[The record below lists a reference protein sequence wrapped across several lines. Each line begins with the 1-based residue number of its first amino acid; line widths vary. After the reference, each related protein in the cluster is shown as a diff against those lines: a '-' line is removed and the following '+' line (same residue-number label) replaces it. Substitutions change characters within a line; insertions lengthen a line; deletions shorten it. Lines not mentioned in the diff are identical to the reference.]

1 MKNKNILG
9 TNLRQNG
16 MIIALVFIT
25 LLFGI
30 LTKGTMFRPMNVS
43 NIFMQNSYIIILAIG
58 MFFCELTGGNVDLS
72 VGSVVAVSGALMGVM
87 TVQNDIPVFL
97 AILIT
102 LVCGILIG
110 MFQGAFIAY
119 FNVPPFIATLAGML
133 IFRGLTQVI
142 LQGQSLS
149 PFSSGY
155 QYFAAGFLFPDFRI
169 GGVNVLCA
177 AVFVTGAAALIWMER
192 KKRME
197 KLKYGFETEPLYVV
211 AGKTASVI
219 LVMGLVLFSLSA
231 YEGMPMILLVLI
243 VMSLFYSY
251 IASNTRIGRHI
262 YMIGGNRRAA
272 ELSGVKAKRVMFI
285 VYINV
290 AFLATI
296 AGLVVSGRLNAATPK
311 AGNSYELDAIAAC
324 MIGGVSA
331 TGGAGTIAGA
341 IIGAAVIAILNNG
354 MSIMGIGTDM
364 QQVIKGLILLLAV
377 TFDIYSKS
385 KSTD

>member
-1 MKNKNILG
+1 MKKKNLFG

-16 MIIALVFIT
+16 MIVALVFII

-30 LTKGTMFRPMNVS
+30 LTQGTVFRPMNVS

-87 TVQNDIPVFL
+87 TVSNDISVPAAV
-97 AILIT
+97 AIT

-155 QYFAAGFLFPDFRI
+155 QYFAAGFLLSNFRI
-169 GGVNVLCA
+169 FGINVLCL
-177 AVFVTGAAALIWMER
+177 AVFVIGTAALVWLEQ
-192 KKRME
+192 KKRSDR
-197 KLKYGFETEPLYVV
+197 LKYGFEVAPIYVM
-211 AGKTASVI
+211 AGKIVAITAA
-219 LVMGLVLFSLSA
+219 MGLVLFSLSA

-243 VMSLFYSY
+243 LMSLFYSY
-251 IASNTRIGRHI
+251 VAANTRIGRHI
-262 YMIGGNRRAA
+262 YMIGGNKRAA
-272 ELSGVKAKRVMFI
+272 ELSGVKTKLVMFI

-290 AFLATI
+290 ALLATI
-296 AGLVVSGRLNAATPK
+296 AGIVVSGRLNAATPK

-331 TGGAGTIAGA
+331 TGGAGTIMGA
-341 IIGAAVIAILNNG
+341 ITGAAVIAILNNG
-354 MSIMGIGTDM
+354 MSIMGIGIDM
-364 QQVIKGLILLLAV
+364 QQVIKGFILLIAV

-385 KSTD
+385 KSN

>member
-1 MKNKNILG
+1 MKKKNLFGI
-9 TNLRQNG
+9 NLRQNG
-16 MIIALVFIT
+16 MIIALVFII

-72 VGSVVAVSGALMGVM
+72 VGSVVAVAGAMMGVM
-87 TVQNDIPVFL
+87 TVQHNLPVPV
-97 AILIT
+97 AVAIT
-102 LVCGILIG
+102 LIFGVLIG

-119 FNVPPFIATLAGML
+119 FSVPPFIATLAGML

-155 QYFAAGFLFPDFRI
+155 QYFAAGFLFPNVRI
-169 GGVNVLCA
+169 FGVNVLCLVVFIVG
-177 AVFVTGAAALIWMER
+177 AVALIWSEK
-192 KKRME
+192 KKRADRT
-197 KLKYGFETEPLYVV
+197 KYGFEVSPFHVV
-211 AGKTASVI
+211 IGKVAAI
-219 LVMGLVLFSLSA
+219 IIAMGLVLFSLSA
-231 YEGMPMILLVLI
+231 YEGMPMILMILI

-251 IASNTRIGRHI
+251 IAANTRLGRHI

-272 ELSGVKAKRVMFI
+272 ELSGVKTKRVMFI

-290 AFLATI
+290 AVLATI
-296 AGLVVSGRLNAATPK
+296 AGIVVSGRLNAATPK
-311 AGNSYELDAIAAC
+311 AGNAYELDAIAAC

-341 IIGAAVIAILNNG
+341 ITGAAVLAILNNG
-354 MSIMGIGTDM
+354 MSIMGIGVDM
-364 QQVIKGLILLLAV
+364 QQVIKGLILLIAV

-385 KSTD
+385 KSN

>member
-1 MKNKNILG
+1 MKTKNLFG
-9 TNLRQNG
+9 KNLRQNG

-43 NIFMQNSYIIILAIG
+43 NIFMQNSYIIILTIG

-87 TVQNDIPVFL
+87 TVQNNVPVP
-97 AILIT
+97 AAVAIT
-102 LVCGILIG
+102 LLCGILIG

-119 FNVPPFIATLAGML
+119 LNVPPFIATLAGML

-155 QYFAAGFLFPDFRI
+155 QYFAAGFVLPDVRI
-169 GGVNVLCA
+169 MGVNVLCL
-177 AVFVTGAAALIWMER
+177 AVFAVSTAALIWTER
-192 KKRME
+192 KKRAE
-197 KLKYGFETEPLYVV
+197 RQKYGFEVPPLYVS
-211 AGKTASVI
+211 AGKIAAVI
-219 LVMGLVLFSLSA
+219 VAMGLVLFKLSA

-251 IASNTRIGRHI
+251 VAANTRLGRHV
-262 YMIGGNRRAA
+262 YMLGGNRKAA
-272 ELSGVKAKRVMFI
+272 ELSGVRTKRVMFI
-285 VYINV
+285 VYTNV
-290 AFLATI
+290 AFLAAV

-331 TGGAGTIAGA
+331 TGGAGTIVGA
-341 IIGAAVIAILNNG
+341 ITGAAVIAILNNG
-354 MSIMGIGTDM
+354 MSIMGIGIDM
-364 QQVIKGLILLLAV
+364 QQVIKGLILLIAV

-385 KSTD
+385 KSN